1 MTGKLTTLDIAVVV
15 AYVAIVLAA
24 GLFMGRFVKNTKDF
38 FSGGKKVPWWMG
50 AVSSYMAMISCFVF
64 IAYAQIGYED
74 GLVGVTVFWSTAFA
88 ILLGTFIFAR
98 RWQRANLATPVEY
111 LERRYGP
118 VVRQVPSWC
127 GVAFRILD
135 NTVRLYTLGV
145 IASQFLDV
153 SLATGIMLGA
163 GLVLVYTLTGGLW
176 SVLVTDVIQCAA
188 LMAVTLTILPLSLNA
203 VGGLGA
209 LYDKVPEH
217 FSLFNGHR
225 GTFWFLAAYY
235 LIVFIKYNGS
245 WSFVQRLSSVP
256 NERDAVKMGLLSA
269 AIFFV
274 FPILA
279 VLPAVAARVYLPD
292 LPPELHE
299 RSYIEMCIRLLPNGM
314 LGLMVSAMLAAS
326 LSTLAAEFNVT
337 SSVFTTDI
345 YRRLFR
351 KNAGERETLLVAR
364 LATLGVAALIA
375 FGALFVSKLGGAFEA
390 NKTLMALVGVPI
402 VIPTVFGILWKR
414 PNAKGVYACIVAGV
428 AGGLIFKNALGLK
441 WEFATI
447 AQVATCLVAYWAG
460 GFLGTS
466 ARERAGRDALFAEL
480 SADPKDIGAR
490 SAKGQPKGC

>member
-1 MTGKLTTLDIAVVV
+1 MEINTPLSSLDFLVLGV
-15 AYVAIVLAA
+15 YVALILAA
-24 GLFMGRFVKNTKDF
+24 GMFMGRFVKSSGDF

-50 AVSSYMAMISCFVF
+50 AISSYMAMISCFVF

-88 ILLGTFIFAR
+88 ILFGTFIFAR

-118 VVRQVPSWC
+118 VVRQVLSWC
-127 GVAFRILD
+127 GVVFRILD

-145 IASQFLDV
+145 IASQFLNV
-153 SLATGIMLGA
+153 SLSMGILLGV
-163 GLVLVYTLTGGLW
+163 GLVLAYTLTGGLW
-176 SVLVTDVIQCAA
+176 SVLVTDVVQCLA

-209 LYDKVPEH
+209 LYEKVPEH

-245 WSFVQRLSSVP
+245 WAFVQRLSSVP
-256 NERDAVKMGLLSA
+256 GERDAVKMGLLSA

-274 FPILA
+274 FPVLA

-292 LPPELHE
+292 LPPEMHE
-299 RSYIEMCIRLLPNGM
+299 RSYIEMCIRLLPPGM

-351 KNAGERETLLVAR
+351 KNASERETLFVAR

-414 PNAKGVYACIVAGV
+414 PNTKGVYACIVAGV
-428 AGGLIFKNALGLK
+428 ASGFAFKHVCGLS
-441 WEFATI
+441 WEFSTI
-447 AQVATCLVAYWAG
+447 AQIATCLVAYWAG

-466 ARERAGRDALFAEL
+466 PGERAGRDSLFAQLEQGT
-480 SADPKDIGAR
+480 DVPVEER
-490 SAKGQPKGC
+490 R